1 MATTLDAMDHQLRI
15 VRDREHELQV
25 ALDTLA
31 DLIHQASDA
40 QTTVDDYQARVR
52 DLRAVRNTL

>member
-1 MATTLDAMDHQLRI
+1 MATTLDAMTHQLRI

-31 DLIHQASDA
+31 DLIHQAGDE
-40 QTTVDDYQARVR
+40 QTAVDDYQAGMRS
-52 DLRAVRNTL
+52 LRAVRDSL